1 MEEKVKKESFLKR
14 IETESFLQPSVK
26 EKVIMELNQFKELVI
41 VEIHIEKQGL
51 FEGVLILIKEL
62 TTKEEKILLLFDKYQ
77 QSGFL
82 TLD

>member
-1 MEEKVKKESFLKR
+1 MEEKVKKERFLKR